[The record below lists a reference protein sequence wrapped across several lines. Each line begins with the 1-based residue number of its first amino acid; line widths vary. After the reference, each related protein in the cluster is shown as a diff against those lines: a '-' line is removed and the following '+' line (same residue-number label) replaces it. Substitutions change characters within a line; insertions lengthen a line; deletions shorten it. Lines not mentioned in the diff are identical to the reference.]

1 VQAFQLMVFSALIR
15 CDLPMGRTELTANW
29 PFRATLL
36 FQDNSMTNPLRIQQL
51 MKLVDLTRLNDQDD
65 VAGMQQW
72 LEQDLVSATLL
83 PAAICVYPDY
93 LTQVKNFLQQKKLAV
108 KLATV
113 VNFPSGALPLVQVL
127 AQIKTALAAGA
138 DEIDCVLPYQILLS
152 GQTELVRDFLAQV
165 RNATKGHCLKIII
178 ESGELGTCQQ
188 IGKATE
194 LVVESG
200 ADFVKTSTGKVKVG
214 VTEEA
219 ARIMLA
225 VIAASERRVG
235 FKASGGVRSVEFA
248 LKLVSLFEEL
258 TGEVATAQYMRLGAS
273 ALMKDLSQQLD
284 Y

>member
-1 VQAFQLMVFSALIR
+1 
-15 CDLPMGRTELTANW
+15 
-29 PFRATLL
+29 
-36 FQDNSMTNPLRIQQL
+36 MTNPLRIQQL
-51 MKLVDLTRLNDQDD
+51 MKLVDLTRLQDQDN
-65 VAGMQQW
+65 ASAMQQW
-72 LEQDLVSATLL
+72 LEQDLATAAIL
-83 PAAICVYPDY
+83 PAAVCVYPEY
-93 LTQVKNFLQQKKLAV
+93 LSQVRRFLQQRQFAI

-113 VNFPSGALPLVQVL
+113 VNFPSGTLPLTEVVQ
-127 AQIKTALAAGA
+127 QINDAIAAGA
-138 DEIDCVLPYQILLS
+138 DEIDCVLPYQTLLL
-152 GQTELVRDFLAQV
+152 GQTEQVRLFLASV
-165 RNATKGHCLKIII
+165 REATKGLCLKIII

-225 VIAASERRVG
+225 VIAACDRPVG

-248 LKLVSLFEEL
+248 VKLVSLFEDV
-258 TGEVATAQYMRLGAS
+258 TGEIASAQCMRLGAS
-273 ALMKDLSQQLD
+273 ALLSDLSQQLE

>member
-1 VQAFQLMVFSALIR
+1 
-15 CDLPMGRTELTANW
+15 
-29 PFRATLL
+29 
-36 FQDNSMTNPLRIQQL
+36 
-51 MKLVDLTRLNDQDD
+51 MKLVDLTRLQDQDN
-65 VAGMQQW
+65 ASAMQQW
-72 LEQDLVSATLL
+72 LEQDLATAAIL
-83 PAAICVYPDY
+83 PAAVCVYPEY
-93 LTQVKNFLQQKKLAV
+93 LSQVRRFLQQRQFAI

-113 VNFPSGALPLVQVL
+113 VNFPSGTLPLTEVVQ
-127 AQIKTALAAGA
+127 QINDAIAAGA
-138 DEIDCVLPYQILLS
+138 DEIDCVLPYQTLLL
-152 GQTELVRDFLAQV
+152 GQTEQVRLFLASV
-165 RNATKGHCLKIII
+165 REATKGLCLKIII

-225 VIAASERRVG
+225 VIAACDRPVG

-248 LKLVSLFEEL
+248 VKLVSLFEDV
-258 TGEVATAQYMRLGAS
+258 TGEIASAQCMRLGAS
-273 ALMKDLSQQLD
+273 ALLSDLSQQLE